1 MANFRQIH
9 VSIWKDSWFC
19 ELSPDEKL
27 LFIYLFSNES
37 TSLSGIYKITKKF
50 ISFET
55 GINRKRVDE
64 ILVKFE
70 ADNKVFYEGDTVWV
84 VNMPKYH
91 ATKSAKVQKRIYED
105 FLLIPDSEIKNKYIG
120 YYRLNIPYRYPI
132 DTSPQLKENENED
145 EKENERNDNFLLPP
159 FIPQVSGVDYAV
171 RVFCKVTDMVAIPGG
186 DIDKVL
192 PAMAAIRTRYKDD
205 ESMINYLQPFW
216 EAWKKLKGKNGRSY
230 SKTNCAWLYQYA
242 VSGEIPGQ
250 TTATHEESSRG
261 YTHA

>member
-27 LFIYLFSNES
+27 LFIYFFSNES
-37 TSLSGIYKITKKF
+37 ASMSGIYKITKKF

-55 GINRKRVDE
+55 GISRERVDE
-64 ILVKFE
+64 ILKKFE
-70 ADNKVFYEGDTVWV
+70 VDNKVFYEGDIVWV

-91 ATKSAKVQKRIYED
+91 ATKSVKVQKRIYED
-105 FLLIPDSEIKNKYIG
+105 FLLIPDSEIRNKYMG
-120 YYRLNIPYRYPI
+120 YYHINIPYRYPI
-132 DTSPQLKENENED
+132 DTSQQLKEDEYENEN
-145 EKENERNDNFLLPP
+145 KENNNFLLPS
-159 FIPQVSGVDYAV
+159 FVPQVNNTGYAV
-171 RVFCKVTDMVAIPGG
+171 RVFCKVTDMVSIPGG

-192 PAMAAIRTRYKDD
+192 PAMDALRTKYKDD
-205 ESMINYLQPFW
+205 DALINYLQPFW
-216 EAWKKLKGKNGRSY
+216 DAWIKLKGKNGRSY

-242 VSGEIPGQ
+242 VSGELPGQ
-250 TTATHEESSRG
+250 GAETRDSSLKG